1 MSSDLRAKF
10 QLDFAVGSAEPLQRV
25 EAVLS
30 RIDETLARMQ
40 RAANPFDEFTQ
51 PVARA
56 TQATQRLN
64 ETLTRTT
71 GATEAV
77 TESATALNETLTRTT
92 GAAEAATEG
101 VTGLNEALNET
112 GASAVTA
119 TTGIGKIGMEA
130 EAAATQGVT
139 AMERLQAAVSRVRSG
154 AGSYAG
160 GVKSAG
166 QGFHDAVQQGL
177 GSAFGAAAAGFG
189 VLAPVHAA
197 AEYDNDLTHIGITL
211 GKTGQDN
218 VVFAHDLG
226 QRINKIAQQTGQRST
241 DLVKA
246 ASFFSME
253 GYSLDRIMSFTPT
266 VAKISTAYNAAPEA
280 VAKTAFAL
288 QENLGIDEKT
298 LPKGLAEVARVGKEA
313 ALPMEQLAP
322 LFPVVAAQAGRLGVH
337 GTEGLSGLA
346 GMLAV
351 IRKSTGSEGQ
361 ATAYLNQ
368 FMTTL
373 TSKHA
378 QHRFSKYGVDMI
390 GVIENAEKAG
400 TNPLE
405 DVLGSI
411 QKIANKTTRLR
422 AVADLFGNEQDIGAA
437 SALLKH
443 FDQYESIKTKI
454 GQTSPE
460 MITKDYDTGLQST
473 LIRVQAFE
481 DALGQV
487 ERQIGTAFVPVL
499 NVGTKALYLISN
511 TFVWLDK
518 HVHGAAT
525 AMVTGVGAVLGLTA
539 ALGALGAVMIPLK
552 AGFTLVDALTA
563 GWLSRLARLGVSI
576 IKMPFARLGSLLMW
590 IGRLGVGVV
599 AGLGPVGIAI
609 AAVTAAVT
617 VGYLAWKNW
626 DKIKPMLTSLGNWIS
641 GWAQWL
647 GHILMQPLHDMEEWF
662 ASTKIGHAM
671 DSWMAHPSA
680 PSPVPAGMPAG
691 SGAQFGLHVTHDPGL
706 AVRQT
711 SGPRGSVSI
720 APDRGRMVNNP

>member
-197 AEYDNDLTHIGITL
+197 AEYDNDLTHIGIGL
-211 GKTGQDN
+211 
-218 VVFAHDLG
+218 DLHG
-226 QRINKIAQQTGQRST
+226 AANQQFIADYGRKLDALARQTGQRST
-241 DLVKA
+241 DLA
-246 ASFFSME
+246 AGAAFFNRE
-253 GYSLDRIMSFTPT
+253 GYSGQKLDAVLPT
-266 VAKISTAYNAAPEA
+266 VARISTAYNAAPDA
-280 VAKTAFAL
+280 VAKTTFAL
-288 QENLGIDEKT
+288 QENLGIGDQDLAGSLASIAIAGKSADLPFEK
-298 LPKGLAEVARVGKEA
+298 
-313 ALPMEQLAP
+313 LAP
-322 LFPVVAAQAGRLGVH
+322 LFPQVAAA
-337 GTEGLSGLA
+337 A
-346 GMLAV
+346 GMLGVSGRSGVNDLAAALAV
-351 IRKSTGSEGQ
+351 VRKSTGTEGEAATDTRAFIQ
-361 ATAYLNQ
+361 AVTSPHTA
-368 FMTTL
+368 
-373 TSKHA
+373 K
-378 QHRFSKYGVDMI
+378 RFAKFGV
-390 GVIENAEKAG
+390 
-400 TNPLE
+400 
-405 DVLGSI
+405 
-411 QKIANKTTRLR
+411 
-422 AVADLFGNEQDIGAA
+422 DLFGVEENARRQHLDPIEAVMQQVNRITRGGADRKALGELFNNEQDRAFVQA
-437 SALLKH
+437 MLAHL
-443 FDQYESIKTKI
+443 DQYQAIKAK
-454 GQTSPE
+454 TSGATPKVISE
-460 MITKDYDTGLQST
+460 DFDTGLQST

-481 DALGQV
+481 DALSQM
-487 ERQIGTAFVPVL
+487 ERRVGTAFVPVL
-499 NVGTKALYLISN
+499 NMGTKALHN
-511 TFVWLDK
+511 MTVGFDWLNK
-518 HVHGAAT
+518 NLHGT
-525 AMVTGVGAVLGLTA
+525 GSILVTGIGGVLGLTA

-552 AGFTLVDALTA
+552 AGLTLVNALTG
-563 GWLSRLARLGVSI
+563 GWLLKIARL
-576 IKMPFARLGSLLMW
+576 PLL
-590 IGRLGVGVV
+590 VTS
-599 AGLGPVGIAI
+599 LGPVGIAI
-609 AAVTAAVT
+609 AAVAATVTA
-617 VGYLAWKNW
+617 GYLAWKNW

-680 PSPVPAGMPAG
+680 PSPVPVGMPAG